1 MSKPHRT
8 AEKSR
13 RGPGR
18 HAAGEDPLKRKAIIK
33 GAERVFMQL
42 GFDAAS
48 MDDIAR
54 TAGVSKATLYVYFK
68 DKTELFVAMIAVRR
82 EELWQGLSEIL
93 VEEDDLKTVLT
104 RFGIALVK
112 STNTDWAL
120 RTVRIVMAV
129 AERMPEVGQAVFE
142 IGSLKLGEA
151 LAVYLDQQQAAGRL
165 KMPHTF
171 FAAVQFLELCNATVT
186 RPRLFCAVRTEPAEE
201 EIRPVVAGAVRVF
214 LAAYGVR
221 TSRA

>member
-13 RGPGR
+13 RGAGR
-18 HAAGEDPLKRKAIIK
+18 HAAGEDPVKRKAIIK
-33 GAERVFMQL
+33 GAERVFMKL

-54 TAGVSKATLYVYFK
+54 TAGVSKATIYVYFK

-93 VEEDDLKTVLT
+93 VEDEDLKTVLT
-104 RFGIALVK
+104 KFGVALVK

-120 RTVRIVMAV
+120 RTVSNCHGRRRAH
-129 AERMPEVGQAVFE
+129 A
-142 IGSLKLGEA
+142 GSG
-151 LAVYLDQQQAAGRL
+151 AGR
-165 KMPHTF
+165 
-171 FAAVQFLELCNATVT
+171 V
-186 RPRLFCAVRTEPAEE
+186 RDRLFEARRSIGCIP
-201 EIRPVVAGAVRVF
+201 
-214 LAAYGVR
+214 
-221 TSRA
+221 